1 MNHIISNVKEGFSKA
16 FNATKDK
23 LSQVKDSISNIH
35 VSAKRSGN
43 VTMSTG
49 RSRSRI
55 TMQRPARRGT
65 RRYTARRV
73 NRNRFT
79 AVVAIAVVAVMVPV
93 MVMAANG
100 DTAQAEPDVPEM
112 VQVAE
117 YNVEAQAGTTAMAA
131 APEITDTTQAAVE
144 ETTVASGEAETDA
157 AVAKTAEEP
166 TPTPEPTPQYVMLTE
181 GMNDASVPALQQRL
195 MDLYYMGADET
206 TDYYGP
212 QTAQAIKY
220 FQRKHGLAV
229 DGAAGPE
236 TQALLFSDQA
246 KEYTMSLG
254 AEGYDVER
262 MQERLM
268 ALGYPIS
275 SASGYF
281 GEETEKAVKYFQRMN
296 GLTDDGSVGHMTE
309 ELIYSGEA
317 EKALEY
323 EEPKKE
329 SGSDSSGSKGNGSSG
344 GNKGNSS
351 SGSSGGGSSSS
362 SGGSSSP
369 SYTAD
374 PGSVEAFIDV
384 ALAQVGKGYTLGAKG
399 PNEFDCSG
407 FVYYALKESG
417 NGIGYMTSGGW
428 AGSGYT
434 TVGWDDLQRGD
445 IVCVTGHVAIY
456 LGGGQVVDASS
467 GQDAIVVRNMGSW
480 FQSRFICGK
489 RPL

>member
-1 MNHIISNVKEGFSKA
+1 
-16 FNATKDK
+16 
-23 LSQVKDSISNIH
+23 
-35 VSAKRSGN
+35 
-43 VTMSTG
+43 
-49 RSRSRI
+49 
-55 TMQRPARRGT
+55 
-65 RRYTARRV
+65 
-73 NRNRFT
+73 
-79 AVVAIAVVAVMVPV
+79 
-93 MVMAANG
+93 
-100 DTAQAEPDVPEM
+100 
-112 VQVAE
+112 
-117 YNVEAQAGTTAMAA
+117 
-131 APEITDTTQAAVE
+131 
-144 ETTVASGEAETDA
+144 
-157 AVAKTAEEP
+157 
-166 TPTPEPTPQYVMLTE
+166 
-181 GMNDASVPALQQRL
+181 
-195 MDLYYMGADET
+195 
-206 TDYYGP
+206 
-212 QTAQAIKY
+212 
-220 FQRKHGLAV
+220 
-229 DGAAGPE
+229 
-236 TQALLFSDQA
+236 
-246 KEYTMSLG
+246 
-254 AEGYDVER
+254 
-262 MQERLM
+262 
-268 ALGYPIS
+268 
-275 SASGYF
+275 
-281 GEETEKAVKYFQRMN
+281 MN

>member
-1 MNHIISNVKEGFSKA
+1 MNHIISNVKKGFSKA
-16 FNATKDK
+16 VNATKDK
-23 LSQVKDSISNIH
+23 LSQMKGSISSIH
-35 VSAKRSGN
+35 VSSKTKRTAIPS
-43 VTMSTG
+43 G
-49 RSRSRI
+49 RSHTRI
-55 TMQRPARRGT
+55 TMQRPARRET
-65 RRYTARRV
+65 RRYTAHRV
-73 NRNRFT
+73 NRKRFT
-79 AVVAIAVVAVMVPV
+79 VVVAVAVVAIMVPV

-100 DTAQAEPDVPEM
+100 DTAQVEPNVPEM

-117 YNVEAQAGTTAMAA
+117 YNVEAPAEATVMAA

-144 ETTVASGEAETDA
+144 ETTVASDEAGPEEA
-157 AVAKTAEEP
+157 AVAETAEEP
-166 TPTPEPTPQYVMLTE
+166 MPTPEPAPQYIMLTE
-181 GMNDASVPALQQRL
+181 GMNDASVPALQQKL
-195 MDLYYMGADET
+195 MDLYYMGSDET

-220 FQRKHGLAV
+220 FQRKHGLAI

-281 GEETEKAVKYFQRMN
+281 GEETEKAVQYFQRMN
-296 GLTDDGSVGHMTE
+296 GLADDGSVGHMTE
-309 ELIYSGEA
+309 ELIYSNEA

-323 EEPKKE
+323 EAPKKE
-329 SGSDSSGSKGNGSSG
+329 NDSSN
-344 GNKGNSS
+344 NK
-351 SGSSGGGSSSS
+351 GGSSSS
-362 SGGSSSP
+362 SGNKGNGSSSNSGSSGSSGSGSSSP
-369 SYTAD
+369 SYTAN

-384 ALAQVGKGYTLGAKG
+384 AMAQVGKPYSTGAKG
-399 PNEFDCSG
+399 PDAFDCSG
-407 FVYYALKESG
+407 FIYYALKESG

-428 AGSGYT
+428 ASSGYT
-434 TVGWDDLQRGD
+434 SVGWNDLQRGD
-445 IVCVTGHVAIY
+445 IVCVSGHVAIY
-456 LGGGQVVDASS
+456 LGGGQVIDASS
-467 GQDAIVVRNMGSW
+467 SQNAIVVRGLGSW